1 MKTHDERGLYNKD
14 GRTGVVDVE
23 RERRRGEKIGRRQL
37 TGLLKVQGLRAEDD
51 PRVERQAGEV
61 PWVADTEA
69 VINRNRVRS

>member
-1 MKTHDERGLYNKD
+1 MMRGDYIIKTE
-14 GRTGVVDVE
+14 GREWWMWRE

-51 PRVERQAGEV
+51 PRVGRQAGEV